1 MAASSS
7 QSRDARHAASVP
19 MQPTPSTSHRLAH
32 RCADFETFTEGLD
45 YAARGE
51 TGFNYYSARGEPIT
65 AVSYRE
71 LREQAIGVAQGLVR
85 SGLPRGSRMLLVA
98 DTVPEFMAL
107 FAGCQYAG
115 LLPVP
120 VALPTGLGGR
130 DHYIATLKRQ
140 IQSCGAV
147 AAMAPAELLDY
158 LKEAAAGTSATT
170 VGTAADFM
178 ALPGAGAEL
187 RPFEPGESCYLQF
200 SSGSTR
206 FPKGIDVP
214 QRALM
219 ANARAIAADGLR
231 LGPGDRAVSWL
242 PLYHDMGLVGFMLV
256 PLLAQ
261 TTVDYLATRDFAR
274 RPLMWPTLIS
284 QNRATLSYSPTFGYD
299 LCSRRVSEGRLA
311 VPDLDLSC
319 WRAAGIGGDMIQP
332 FVLERFAAAFA
343 PCRFDASA
351 FVPSYG
357 MAEATLAISFSP
369 LGRGVLTDAVDRRR
383 LAEEGRAEPAD
394 AASPEARR
402 FVLCGR
408 PLEGHAAEVRGEDGE
423 LLPDRVIGRIFVKGP
438 SLMAGYF
445 GQPEETARVLSSD
458 GWLDTGDLGYKLD
471 GALVITG
478 RAKDLIIIAGRNIW
492 PQDLEWSVEE
502 QLELKRG
509 DTCAFSIEGPDG
521 AEQVVMLLVARPA
534 DGVGREALRREAASL
549 LQRAHGVDARIVLV
563 APRSVPQTS
572 SGKIARARAKAAYMA
587 GQYDEDGPQGSGAVP
602 PR

>member
-1 MAASSS
+1 
-7 QSRDARHAASVP
+7 
-19 MQPTPSTSHRLAH
+19 MQPIPSTSPNLAY

-51 TGFNYYSARGEPIT
+51 TGFNYYTARGELT
-65 AVSYRE
+65 ATLTYRE
-71 LREQAIGVAQGLVR
+71 LRERAIGVARGLVR
-85 SGLPRGSRMLLVA
+85 AGLPRGSRMLLVA
-98 DTVPEFMAL
+98 DTVPEFKIL

-140 IQSCGAV
+140 IQSCGAL

-158 LKEAAAGTSATT
+158 LKEAAAGTEARR
-170 VGTAADFM
+170 VGTAADFLS
-178 ALPGAGAEL
+178 LPGDGAEL
-187 RPFEPGESCYLQF
+187 RPFGPDEPCYLQF

-219 ANARAIAADGLR
+219 ANAHAIAEDGLAVK
-231 LGPGDRAVSWL
+231 PGDRAVSWL

-256 PLLAQ
+256 PLLTQ
-261 TTVDYLATRDFAR
+261 TTVDYLTTRDFAR

-299 LCSRRVSEGRLA
+299 LCSRRVSEGRLTL
-311 VPDLDLSC
+311 PDLDLAC

-332 FVLERFAAAFA
+332 YVLERFAAAFA
-343 PCRFDASA
+343 PCGFDSKA
-351 FVPSYG
+351 FLPSYG
-357 MAEATLAISFSP
+357 MAEMTLAISFSP

-383 LAEEGRAEPAD
+383 LAEEGRAVPAD
-394 AASPEARR
+394 PASSDARR

-408 PLEGHAAEVRGEDGE
+408 PLRGHVAELRGEDAE
-423 LLPDRVIGRIFVKGP
+423 RVPDRVIGRIFVKGP
-438 SLMAGYF
+438 SVMAGYF
-445 GQPEETARVLSSD
+445 GQPDETRRVLLPD
-458 GWLDTGDLGYKLD
+458 GWLDTGDLGYTLD

-521 AEQVVMLLVARPA
+521 TEQVVMLVAARS
-534 DGVGREALRREAASL
+534 VIIEERETLRRDVASL
-549 LQRAHGVDARIVLV
+549 LQRAHGVDARVVLV
-563 APRSVPQTS
+563 TPRAIPQTS
-572 SGKIARARAKAAYMA
+572 SGKIARARAKAAYLA
-587 GQYDEDGPQGSGAVP
+587 GQYEEGGNRAGSAAP
-602 PR
+602 PL